1 MHKMSIFKRFNN
13 AIKKENKADIPA
25 TSTTGITGNIPIFNL
40 IQNGNVMQNA
50 SVIRGISAIANAISI
65 LELNEFKLLNG
76 DKIPVD
82 SNIEYLLN
90 CSPNDYITASNFKKK
105 LIENVFNYGNGL
117 VKIERDLNNN
127 ITALYLCDS
136 TKFQCKYNQIT
147 NIPTYYYIGK
157 QIDITDYL
165 LIYFYADSTTN
176 GYSGIPLKQY
186 ANSVLKKV
194 NTVENFESNYFN
206 GNAITG
212 ILSPTTPD
220 RPLPQQQAEKAKKD
234 FLNASSNNG
243 IVVLDGQM
251 KYDRVSTNA
260 KDNAL
265 LELQEFNV
273 NQVAR
278 VLNIPVSY
286 LFDGSAITEQ
296 EQTIF
301 ITQTIAPIASIL
313 LNEMKRKFFF
323 KSEYKTRYL
332 EFNYESLIKSDRTTI
347 ASYYSQLFRL
357 GVISPNEI
365 CRKLNLQTSTIEGT
379 DNRYIEQNIQPIDI
393 NLNAVKAGLI
403 SNE

>member
-1 MHKMSIFKRFNN
+1 MSIFKRFNQ
-13 AIKKENKADIPA
+13 AIRKENKADIPA
-25 TSTTGITGNIPIFNL
+25 SSTTGITGNIQIYNL
-40 IQNGNVMQNA
+40 LTNSNVMQNA
-50 SVIRGISAIANAISI
+50 SVLRGISAIANAISI
-65 LELNEFKLLNG
+65 LELNEFKLINS
-76 DKIPVD
+76 DKISVD

-136 TKFQCKYNQIT
+136 TKFSCKYNQIT
-147 NIPTYYYIGK
+147 NIPTFYYQGK

-186 ANSVLKKV
+186 AMNVLKKV

-220 RPLPQQQAEKAKKD
+220 RPLPSSQAEKAKKD

-278 VLNIPVSY
+278 IINIPVSY

-323 KSEYKTRYL
+323 KSEYRKRDL

-365 CRKLNLQTSTIEGT
+365 CRKLNLQTSNIEGT

-403 SNE
+403 TSE

>member
-1 MHKMSIFKRFNN
+1 MSIFKRFNQT
-13 AIKKENKADIPA
+13 IKKENKAEVPVNN
-25 TSTTGITGNIPIFNL
+25 STGITANIPLYNL
-40 IQNGNVMQNA
+40 ITNGNVMQNA
-50 SVIRGISAIANAISI
+50 SVLRGISAIANAISI

-90 CSPNDYITASNFKKK
+90 CSPNDYITSSNFKKK

-147 NIPTYYYIGK
+147 NIPTYYYMGK

-165 LIYFYADSTTN
+165 LIYFYADSATN

-186 ANSVLKKV
+186 AMNVLKKV

-220 RPLPQQQAEKAKKD
+220 RPMPSAQAEKAKKD

-278 VLNIPVSY
+278 ILNIPVSY

-313 LNEMKRKFFF
+313 INEMKRKFFF
-323 KSEYKTRYL
+323 KSEYRKRDL

-365 CRKLNLQTSTIEGT
+365 CRKLNLATSNIEGT

>member
-1 MHKMSIFKRFNN
+1 MNIFKRFNN
-13 AIKKENKADIPA
+13 AIKIENKAEVPVNN
-25 TSTTGITGNIPIFNL
+25 STGITANIPIYNL
-40 IQNGNVMQNA
+40 LTNSNVMQNA
-50 SVIRGISAIANAISI
+50 SVLRGISAIANAISI

-90 CSPNDYITASNFKKK
+90 CSPNDYITSSNFKKK

-127 ITALYLCDS
+127 ITGLYLCDS
-136 TKFQCKYNQIT
+136 TKFSCKYNQIT
-147 NIPTYYYIGK
+147 NIPIYYYQGK
-157 QIDITDYL
+157 QIDPTDYL
-165 LIYFYADSTTN
+165 LIYFYADSSTN

-186 ANSVLKKV
+186 AMNVLKKV

-212 ILSPTTPD
+212 ILSPVTPD
-220 RPLPQQQAEKAKKD
+220 RPLPSSQAEKAKKD
-234 FLNASSNNG
+234 FLIASSNNG

-313 LNEMKRKFFF
+313 LSEMKRKFFF
-323 KSEYKTRYL
+323 KSEYRKRDL

-365 CRKLNLQTSTIEGT
+365 CKKLNLQTSNLDGT
-379 DNRYIEQNIQPIDI
+379 DGRYIEQNIQPIDV

-403 SNE
+403 TSE

>member
-1 MHKMSIFKRFNN
+1 MNIFKRFNN
-13 AIKKENKADIPA
+13 TIKIGNKAEVPVNN
-25 TSTTGITGNIPIFNL
+25 STGITANIPIYNL
-40 IQNGNVMQNA
+40 INNSNVMQNA
-50 SVIRGISAIANAISI
+50 SVLRGISAIANAISI

-90 CSPNDYITASNFKKK
+90 CSPNDYITSSNFKKK

-127 ITALYLCDS
+127 ITGLYLCDS
-136 TKFQCKYNQIT
+136 TKFSCKYNQIT
-147 NIPTYYYIGK
+147 NIPTYYYQGK

-165 LIYFYADSTTN
+165 LIYFYADSATN

-186 ANSVLKKV
+186 AMNVLKKV

-220 RPLPQQQAEKAKKD
+220 RPLPQTQAEKAKKD

-273 NQVAR
+273 NQIAR

-286 LFDGSAITEQ
+286 LFDGSSITEQ
-296 EQTIF
+296 EQTVF
-301 ITQTIAPIASIL
+301 LTQTIAPIASIL
-313 LNEMKRKFFF
+313 LCEMKRKFFF
-323 KSEYKTRYL
+323 KSEYRTRDL
-332 EFNYESLIKSDRTTI
+332 QFNFESLIKSDRTTI

-365 CRKLNLQTSTIEGT
+365 CKKLNLQTSTIEGT

-403 SNE
+403 TSE

>member
-1 MHKMSIFKRFNN
+1 MNIFKRFNN

-25 TSTTGITGNIPIFNL
+25 TSTTGITANIPIYNL
-40 IQNGNVMQNA
+40 INNSNVMQNA
-50 SVIRGISAIANAISI
+50 SVLRGISAIANAISI

-90 CSPNDYITASNFKKK
+90 CSPNDYITASNFKRK

-127 ITALYLCDS
+127 ITGLYLCDS

-147 NIPTYYYIGK
+147 NIPTYYYMGK

-165 LIYFYADSTTN
+165 LVYLYADNTTN

-186 ANSVLKKV
+186 ANSVLRKV

-220 RPLPQQQAEKAKKD
+220 RPLPQTQAEKAKKD

-265 LELQEFNV
+265 LELQQFNV

-278 VLNIPVSY
+278 ILNIPVSY
-286 LFDGSAITEQ
+286 LFDGSTITEQ

-313 LNEMKRKFFF
+313 INEMKRKFFF
-323 KSEYKTRYL
+323 KSEYRTRDL

-365 CRKLNLQTSTIEGT
+365 CKKLNLQTSNLDGT
-379 DNRYIEQNIQPIDI
+379 DGRYIEQNIQPIDV

>member
-1 MHKMSIFKRFNN
+1 MNIFKRFNN
-13 AIKKENKADIPA
+13 VIKIGNKAEIPA
-25 TSTTGITGNIPIFNL
+25 TQTTGVTANIPIYNL
-40 IQNGNVMQNA
+40 LTNGNVMQNA
-50 SVIRGISAIANAISI
+50 SVLRGISAIANAISI

-90 CSPNDYITASNFKKK
+90 CSPNDYITSSNFKKK

-117 VKIERDLNNN
+117 VKIERDLNNY
-127 ITALYLCDS
+127 ITGLYLCDS
-136 TKFQCKYNQIT
+136 TKFSCKYNQIS
-147 NIPTYYYIGK
+147 NIPTYYYQGK

-165 LIYFYADSTTN
+165 LIYFYADSATN

-186 ANSVLKKV
+186 AMNVLKKV

-220 RPLPQQQAEKAKKD
+220 RPLPQTQAEKAKKD
-234 FLNASSNNG
+234 FLNASANNG

-265 LELQEFNV
+265 LELQQFNV
-273 NQVAR
+273 NQIAR
-278 VLNIPVSY
+278 VINIPVSY

-301 ITQTIAPIASIL
+301 LTQTIAPIASIL
-313 LNEMKRKFFF
+313 INEMKRKFFF
-323 KSEYKTRYL
+323 KSEYKTRDL

-365 CRKLNLQTSTIEGT
+365 CKKLNLQTSNLDGT
-379 DNRYIEQNIQPIDI
+379 DGRYIEQNIQPIDV

>member
-1 MHKMSIFKRFNN
+1 MSIFKRFNQ
-13 AIKKENKADIPA
+13 AIKKENKADIPV
-25 TSTTGITGNIPIFNL
+25 TNSTRITANIPIYNL
-40 IQNGNVMQNA
+40 LTNSNVMQNA
-50 SVIRGISAIANAISI
+50 SVLRGISAIANAISI
-65 LELNEFKLLNG
+65 LELNEFKLING

-127 ITALYLCDS
+127 ITALFLCDS

-147 NIPTYYYIGK
+147 NIPTYYYMGK

-165 LIYFYADSTTN
+165 LIYFYADSATN

-186 ANSVLKKV
+186 AMNVLKKV

-220 RPLPQQQAEKAKKD
+220 RPLPSSQAEKAKKD

-278 VLNIPVSY
+278 ILNIPVSY
-286 LFDGSAITEQ
+286 LFDGSTITEQ
-296 EQTIF
+296 EQTVF
-301 ITQTIAPIASIL
+301 LTQTIAPIASIL

-323 KSEYKTRYL
+323 KSEYKTRDL

-365 CRKLNLQTSTIEGT
+365 CRKLNLQTSAIEGT

>member
-1 MHKMSIFKRFNN
+1 MSLFKRFNN
-13 AIKKENKADIPA
+13 TIKKETKAEIPV
-25 TSTTGITGNIPIFNL
+25 TNSTGITANIPIFNL
-40 IQNGNVMQNA
+40 ITNGNVMQNA
-50 SVIRGISAIANAISI
+50 SVLRGISAIANAISI
-65 LELNEFKLLNG
+65 LELNEFKLING

-136 TKFQCKYNQIT
+136 TKFSCKYNQIT
-147 NIPTYYYIGK
+147 NIPTYYYMGK

-165 LIYFYADSTTN
+165 LIYFYADSATN

-186 ANSVLKKV
+186 AMQTLKKV

-286 LFDGSAITEQ
+286 LFDGSSITEQ

-323 KSEYKTRYL
+323 KSEYKTRDL

-365 CRKLNLQTSTIEGT
+365 CKKLNLQTSNLDGT
-379 DNRYIEQNIQPIDI
+379 DGRYIEQNIQPIDV

-403 SNE
+403 TSE

>member
-1 MHKMSIFKRFNN
+1 MSIFKRFNK

-25 TSTTGITGNIPIFNL
+25 TSTTGITANIPIYNL
-40 IQNGNVMQNA
+40 ITNGNVMQNA
-50 SVIRGISAIANAISI
+50 SVLRGISAIANAISI

-90 CSPNDYITASNFKKK
+90 CSPNDYITSSNFKKK

-117 VKIERDLNNN
+117 VKIERDLSNN
-127 ITALYLCDS
+127 ITGLYLCDS

-147 NIPTYYYIGK
+147 NIPTYYYMGK

-165 LIYFYADSTTN
+165 LIYFYADSATN

-186 ANSVLKKV
+186 AMNVLKKV

-278 VLNIPVSY
+278 ILNIPVSY

-323 KSEYKTRYL
+323 KSEYRKRDL

-365 CRKLNLQTSTIEGT
+365 CRKLNLQTSNIEGT

>member
-1 MHKMSIFKRFNN
+1 MSIFKRFNN
-13 AIKKENKADIPA
+13 TIKKETKADIPVA
-25 TSTTGITGNIPIFNL
+25 NSTGITGNIPIYNL
-40 IQNGNVMQNA
+40 ITNGNVMQNA
-50 SVIRGISAIANAISI
+50 SVLRGISAIANAISI

-127 ITALYLCDS
+127 ITGLYLCDS
-136 TKFQCKYNQIT
+136 TKFSCKYNQIT
-147 NIPTYYYIGK
+147 NIPTYYYQGK

-186 ANSVLKKV
+186 AMNVLKKV

-212 ILSPTTPD
+212 ILSPVTPD
-220 RPLPQQQAEKAKKD
+220 RPMPSAQAEKAKKD
-234 FLNASSNNG
+234 FLIASSNNG

-265 LELQEFNV
+265 LELQQFNV

-323 KSEYKTRYL
+323 KSEYRKRDL
-332 EFNYESLIKSDRTTI
+332 QFNFESLIKSDRTTI

-365 CRKLNLQTSTIEGT
+365 CKKLNLQTSNIEGT

>member
-1 MHKMSIFKRFNN
+1 MNIFKRFNN
-13 AIKKENKADIPA
+13 VIKRENKAEVPV
-25 TSTTGITGNIPIFNL
+25 TNSTGITSNIPIYNL
-40 IQNGNVMQNA
+40 LTNSNVMQNA
-50 SVIRGISAIANAISI
+50 SVLRGISAIANAISI

-90 CSPNDYITASNFKKK
+90 CSPNDYITSSNFKRK

-136 TKFQCKYNQIT
+136 TKFSCKYNQIT
-147 NIPTYYYIGK
+147 NIPTYYYMGK

-165 LIYFYADSTTN
+165 LIYLYADSATN

-186 ANSVLKKV
+186 AMNVLKKV

-313 LNEMKRKFFF
+313 LSEMKRKFFF
-323 KSEYKTRYL
+323 KSEYRKRDL

-365 CRKLNLQTSTIEGT
+365 CKKLNLQTSTIEGT

>member
-1 MHKMSIFKRFNN
+1 MNIFKRFNN
-13 AIKKENKADIPA
+13 TIKKENKADIPV
-25 TSTTGITGNIPIFNL
+25 TNNSTGITANIPIYNL
-40 IQNGNVMQNA
+40 LTNSNVMQNA
-50 SVIRGISAIANAISI
+50 SVLRGISAIANAISI

-105 LIENVFNYGNGL
+105 LIENTFNYGNGL

-136 TKFQCKYNQIT
+136 TKFSCKYNQIT
-147 NIPTYYYIGK
+147 NIPTYYYQGK

-165 LIYFYADSTTN
+165 LIYFYADSATN

-186 ANSVLKKV
+186 AMNVLKKV

-220 RPLPQQQAEKAKKD
+220 RPLPQTQAEKAKKD

-251 KYDRVSTNA
+251 RYDRVSTNA

-265 LELQEFNV
+265 LELQQFNV

-286 LFDGSAITEQ
+286 LFDGSSITEQ

-323 KSEYKTRYL
+323 KSEYRKRDL

-365 CRKLNLQTSTIEGT
+365 CRKLNLQTSNLDGT
-379 DNRYIEQNIQPIDI
+379 DGRYIEQNIQPIDV

>member
-1 MHKMSIFKRFNN
+1 MNIFKRFNN
-13 AIKKENKADIPA
+13 TLRKENKAEIPV
-25 TSTTGITGNIPIFNL
+25 TQTTGVMANIPIYNL
-40 IQNGNVMQNA
+40 IQNGNGMQNA
-50 SVIRGISAIANAISI
+50 SVLRGISAIANAISI

-105 LIENVFNYGNGL
+105 LIENIFNYGNGL

-127 ITALYLCDS
+127 ITGLYLCDS

-147 NIPTYYYIGK
+147 NIPTYYYMGK

-186 ANSVLKKV
+186 AMNVLRKV

-220 RPLPQQQAEKAKKD
+220 RPLPQTQAEKAKKD

-265 LELQEFNV
+265 LELQQFNV
-273 NQVAR
+273 NQIAR

-301 ITQTIAPIASIL
+301 ITQTIAPIANII
-313 LNEMKRKFFF
+313 LNELKRKFFF
-323 KSEYKTRYL
+323 KSEYKTRDL

-365 CRKLNLQTSTIEGT
+365 CRKLNLQTSNIEGT

>member
-1 MHKMSIFKRFNN
+1 MNIFKRFNN
-13 AIKKENKADIPA
+13 TIKIGNKAEVPVEQ
-25 TSTTGITGNIPIFNL
+25 TTGVTANIPLFNL
-40 IQNGNVMQNA
+40 ITNGNVMQNA
-50 SVIRGISAIANAISI
+50 SVLRGISAIANAISI

-90 CSPNDYITASNFKKK
+90 CSPNDYITSSNFKKK

-127 ITALYLCDS
+127 ITELYLCDS
-136 TKFQCKYNQIT
+136 TKFSCKYNQIT
-147 NIPTYYYIGK
+147 NIPIYYYQGK

-165 LIYFYADSTTN
+165 LVYFYGDSATN
-176 GYSGIPLKQY
+176 GYSGIPLKHY
-186 ANSVLKKV
+186 AMNVLKKV

-234 FLNASSNNG
+234 FLNASANNG

-286 LFDGSAITEQ
+286 LFDGSSITEQ
-296 EQTIF
+296 EQTVF
-301 ITQTIAPIASIL
+301 LTQTIAPIASIL
-313 LNEMKRKFFF
+313 INEMKRKFFF
-323 KSEYKTRYL
+323 KSEYRKRDL

-365 CRKLNLQTSTIEGT
+365 CKKLNLQTSTIEGT

-403 SNE
+403 TSE

>member
-1 MHKMSIFKRFNN
+1 MNIFKRFNN
-13 AIKKENKADIPA
+13 TIKIGNKVEVPA
-25 TSTTGITGNIPIFNL
+25 TQTTGVTANIPLYNL

-50 SVIRGISAIANAISI
+50 SVLRGISAIANAISI
-65 LELNEFKLLNG
+65 LELNEFKLVNN

-90 CSPNDYITASNFKKK
+90 CSPNDYITSSNFKRK
-105 LIENVFNYGNGL
+105 LIENTFNYGNGL

-127 ITALYLCDS
+127 ITALFLCDS

-147 NIPTYYYIGK
+147 NIPTYYYMGK

-220 RPLPQQQAEKAKKD
+220 RPLPQTQAEKAKKD

-265 LELQEFNV
+265 LELQQFNV

-278 VLNIPVSY
+278 LLNIPVSY

-313 LNEMKRKFFF
+313 INEMKRKFFF
-323 KSEYKTRYL
+323 KSEYRKRDL

-365 CRKLNLQTSTIEGT
+365 CKKLNLQTSTIEGT

>member
-1 MHKMSIFKRFNN
+1 MNIFKRFNN
-13 AIKKENKADIPA
+13 TIKKENKADIPA
-25 TSTTGITGNIPIFNL
+25 SSATGITGNIPIYNL
-40 IQNGNVMQNA
+40 ITNGNVMQNA
-50 SVIRGISAIANAISI
+50 SVLRGISAIANAISI

-90 CSPNDYITASNFKKK
+90 CSPNDYITASNFKRK

-127 ITALYLCDS
+127 ITGLYLCDS
-136 TKFQCKYNQIT
+136 NKFSCKYNQIT
-147 NIPTYYYIGK
+147 NIPTYYYMGK

-165 LIYFYADSTTN
+165 LIYFYSDSATN

-186 ANSVLKKV
+186 AMNVLKKV

-220 RPLPQQQAEKAKKD
+220 RPLPQTQAEKAKKD

-265 LELQEFNV
+265 LELQQFNV

-286 LFDGSAITEQ
+286 LFDGSTITEQ

-313 LNEMKRKFFF
+313 INEMKRKFFF
-323 KSEYKTRYL
+323 KSEYRKRDL

-365 CRKLNLQTSTIEGT
+365 CRKLNLQTSNIEGT

-403 SNE
+403 TSE

>member
-1 MHKMSIFKRFNN
+1 MSVFKRFNN
-13 AIKKENKADIPA
+13 VIKIGNKAEVP
-25 TSTTGITGNIPIFNL
+25 TNNSTGITGNIPIYNL
-40 IQNGNVMQNA
+40 INNSNVMQNA
-50 SVIRGISAIANAISI
+50 SVLRGISAIANAISI

-90 CSPNDYITASNFKKK
+90 CSPNDYITASNFKRK

-136 TKFQCKYNQIT
+136 TKFSCKYNQIT
-147 NIPTYYYIGK
+147 NIPTYYYMGK

-165 LIYFYADSTTN
+165 LIYFYADSATN

-186 ANSVLKKV
+186 AMNVLKKV

-220 RPLPQQQAEKAKKD
+220 RPLPQTQAEKAKKD

-265 LELQEFNV
+265 LELQQFNV

-278 VLNIPVSY
+278 ILNIPVSY
-286 LFDGSAITEQ
+286 LFDGSSITEQ
-296 EQTIF
+296 EQTVF
-301 ITQTIAPIASIL
+301 LTQTIAPIASIL

-323 KSEYKTRYL
+323 KSEYRKRDL

-365 CRKLNLQTSTIEGT
+365 CRKLNLQTSAIEGT

>member
-1 MHKMSIFKRFNN
+1 MSIFKRFNN
-13 AIKKENKADIPA
+13 AIKKENKAEVPV
-25 TSTTGITGNIPIFNL
+25 TNSTGITGNIPIYNL
-40 IQNGNVMQNA
+40 LTNSNVMQNA
-50 SVIRGISAIANAISI
+50 SVLRGISAIANAISI
-65 LELNEFKLLNG
+65 LELNEFKLING

-127 ITALYLCDS
+127 ITGLYLCDS
-136 TKFQCKYNQIT
+136 TKFSCKYNQIT
-147 NIPTYYYIGK
+147 NIPTYYYQGK

-165 LIYFYADSTTN
+165 LIYFYADSATN

-186 ANSVLKKV
+186 AMNVLKKV

-220 RPLPQQQAEKAKKD
+220 RPLPQTQAEKAKKD

-278 VLNIPVSY
+278 IINIPVSY
-286 LFDGSAITEQ
+286 LFDGSTITEQ
-296 EQTIF
+296 EQTLF

-313 LNEMKRKFFF
+313 INEMKRKFFF
-323 KSEYKTRYL
+323 KSEYKTRDL

-365 CRKLNLQTSTIEGT
+365 CKKLNLQTSTIEGT

-403 SNE
+403 TSE

>member
-1 MHKMSIFKRFNN
+1 MN
-13 AIKKENKADIPA
+13 
-25 TSTTGITGNIPIFNL
+25 
-40 IQNGNVMQNA
+40 
-50 SVIRGISAIANAISI
+50 
-65 LELNEFKLLNG
+65 
-76 DKIPVD
+76 
-82 SNIEYLLN
+82 
-90 CSPNDYITASNFKKK
+90 
-105 LIENVFNYGNGL
+105 
-117 VKIERDLNNN
+117 
-127 ITALYLCDS
+127 
-136 TKFQCKYNQIT
+136 
-147 NIPTYYYIGK
+147 
-157 QIDITDYL
+157 
-165 LIYFYADSTTN
+165 
-176 GYSGIPLKQY
+176 
-186 ANSVLKKV
+186 VLKKV

-265 LELQEFNV
+265 LELQQFNV

-278 VLNIPVSY
+278 ILNIPVSY

-296 EQTIF
+296 EQTVF

-313 LNEMKRKFFF
+313 INEMKRKFFF
-323 KSEYKTRYL
+323 KSEYRKRDL
-332 EFNYESLIKSDRTTI
+332 QFNFESLIKSDRTTI

-365 CRKLNLQTSTIEGT
+365 CKKLNLQTSNLDGT
-379 DNRYIEQNIQPIDI
+379 DGRYIEQNIQPIDV

-403 SNE
+403 TSE

>member
-1 MHKMSIFKRFNN
+1 MSIFKRFHN
-13 AIKKENKADIPA
+13 AIKKETRSNVPVEQ
-25 TSTTGITGNIPIFNL
+25 TTGITANIPIYNL
-40 IQNGNVMQNA
+40 ITNGNVMQNA
-50 SVIRGISAIANAISI
+50 SVLRGISAIANAISI
-65 LELNEFKLLNG
+65 LELNEFKLVNG

-90 CSPNDYITASNFKKK
+90 CSSNDYITSSNFKKK

-147 NIPTYYYIGK
+147 NIPTYYYQGK

-165 LIYFYADSTTN
+165 LIYFYADSATN

-186 ANSVLKKV
+186 AMNVLKKV

-265 LELQEFNV
+265 LELQQFNV

-278 VLNIPVSY
+278 ILNIPVSY

-323 KSEYKTRYL
+323 KSEYRKRDL

-365 CRKLNLQTSTIEGT
+365 CKKLNLQTSNLDGT
-379 DNRYIEQNIQPIDI
+379 DGRYIEQNIQPIDV

>member
-1 MHKMSIFKRFNN
+1 MSIFKRFNN
-13 AIKKENKADIPA
+13 TIKKENKADIPV
-25 TSTTGITGNIPIFNL
+25 TSTTGITANIPLYNL

-50 SVIRGISAIANAISI
+50 SVLRGISAIANAISI
-65 LELNEFKLLNG
+65 LELNEFKLING

-127 ITALYLCDS
+127 ITGLFLCDS
-136 TKFQCKYNQIT
+136 TKFSCKYNQIT
-147 NIPTYYYIGK
+147 NIPTYYYQGK

-165 LIYFYADSTTN
+165 LIYFYADSATN

-186 ANSVLKKV
+186 AMNVLKKV

-212 ILSPTTPD
+212 ILSPVTPD
-220 RPLPQQQAEKAKKD
+220 RPMPAQQAEKAKKD
-234 FLNASSNNG
+234 FLIASSNNG

-278 VLNIPVSY
+278 ILNIPVSY
-286 LFDGSAITEQ
+286 LFDGSTITEQ

-301 ITQTIAPIASIL
+301 LTQTIAPIASIL

-323 KSEYKTRYL
+323 KSEYKARDL
-332 EFNYESLIKSDRTTI
+332 EFNFESLIKSDRTTI

-365 CRKLNLQTSTIEGT
+365 CRKLNLKTSNIEGT

-403 SNE
+403 TSE

>member
-1 MHKMSIFKRFNN
+1 MSIFKRFNN
-13 AIKKENKADIPA
+13 AIKKENKADIPV
-25 TSTTGITGNIPIFNL
+25 TNSTGITANIPIYNL

-50 SVIRGISAIANAISI
+50 SVLRGISAIANAISI
-65 LELNEFKLLNG
+65 LELNEFKLING

-90 CSPNDYITASNFKKK
+90 CSPNDYITASNFKRK

-127 ITALYLCDS
+127 ITGLYLCDS

-147 NIPTYYYIGK
+147 NIPTYYYMGK

-165 LIYFYADSTTN
+165 LIYFYADSATN

-186 ANSVLKKV
+186 AMNVLKKV

-220 RPLPQQQAEKAKKD
+220 RPLPQTQAEKAKKD
-234 FLNASSNNG
+234 FLNASANNG

-278 VLNIPVSY
+278 ILNIPVSY
-286 LFDGSAITEQ
+286 LFDGSSINEQ

-323 KSEYKTRYL
+323 KSEYKTRDL
-332 EFNYESLIKSDRTTI
+332 EFNFESLIKSDRTTI

-403 SNE
+403 TSE

>member
-1 MHKMSIFKRFNN
+1 MNIFKRFNN
-13 AIKKENKADIPA
+13 TIKKENKADIPV
-25 TSTTGITGNIPIFNL
+25 TQTTGITGNIPIYNL
-40 IQNGNVMQNA
+40 LTNGNVMQNA
-50 SVIRGISAIANAISI
+50 SVLRGISAIANAISI
-65 LELNEFKLLNG
+65 LELNEFRLVNS

-127 ITALYLCDS
+127 ITALFLCDS
-136 TKFQCKYNQIT
+136 TKFSCKYNQIT
-147 NIPTYYYIGK
+147 NIPTYYYMGK
-157 QIDITDYL
+157 QIDITDFL
-165 LIYFYADSTTN
+165 LIYFYGDSTTN

-186 ANSVLKKV
+186 AMNVLKKV
-194 NTVENFESNYFN
+194 NTVENFECNYFN

-220 RPLPQQQAEKAKKD
+220 RPLPQTQAEKAKKD

-265 LELQEFNV
+265 LELQQFNV

-301 ITQTIAPIASIL
+301 LTQTIAPIASIL
-313 LNEMKRKFFF
+313 LSEMKRKFFF
-323 KSEYKTRYL
+323 KSEYRKRDL

-365 CRKLNLQTSTIEGT
+365 CKKLNLQTSTIEGT

-403 SNE
+403 TSE

>member
-1 MHKMSIFKRFNN
+1 MNIFKRFNN
-13 AIKKENKADIPA
+13 TLRKENNAEVPVA
-25 TSTTGITGNIPIFNL
+25 NSTGITANIPIYNL

-50 SVIRGISAIANAISI
+50 SVLRGISAIANAISI
-65 LELNEFKLLNG
+65 LELNEFKLLNS

-90 CSPNDYITASNFKKK
+90 CSPNDYITASNFKRK

-136 TKFQCKYNQIT
+136 SKFQCKYNQIT
-147 NIPTYYYIGK
+147 NIPIYYYMGK
-157 QIDITDYL
+157 QTDITDYL

-186 ANSVLKKV
+186 AMNVLKKV

-220 RPLPQQQAEKAKKD
+220 RPLPQTQAEKAKKD

-313 LNEMKRKFFF
+313 INEMKRKFFF
-323 KSEYKTRYL
+323 KSEYRKRDL
-332 EFNYESLIKSDRTTI
+332 EFNFESLIKSDRTTI

-365 CRKLNLQTSTIEGT
+365 CKKLNLQTSTIEGT

>member
-1 MHKMSIFKRFNN
+1 MNIFKRFNN
-13 AIKKENKADIPA
+13 TLRKENNAEVPV
-25 TSTTGITGNIPIFNL
+25 TQTTGITANIPIYNL
-40 IQNGNVMQNA
+40 INNSNVMQNA
-50 SVIRGISAIANAISI
+50 SVLRGISAIANAISI

-76 DKIPVD
+76 DKISVD

-90 CSPNDYITASNFKKK
+90 CSPNDYITASNFKRK

-117 VKIERDLNNN
+117 VEIERDLNNN

-136 TKFQCKYNQIT
+136 TKFSCKYNQIT
-147 NIPTYYYIGK
+147 NIPTYYYMGK

-165 LIYFYADSTTN
+165 LIYFYADSATN

-278 VLNIPVSY
+278 ILNIPVSY
-286 LFDGSAITEQ
+286 LFDGSSITEQ

-301 ITQTIAPIASIL
+301 LTQTIAPIASIL

-323 KSEYKTRYL
+323 RSEYRKRDL

-365 CRKLNLQTSTIEGT
+365 CKKLNLQTSNLDGT
-379 DNRYIEQNIQPIDI
+379 DGRYIEQNIQPIDV